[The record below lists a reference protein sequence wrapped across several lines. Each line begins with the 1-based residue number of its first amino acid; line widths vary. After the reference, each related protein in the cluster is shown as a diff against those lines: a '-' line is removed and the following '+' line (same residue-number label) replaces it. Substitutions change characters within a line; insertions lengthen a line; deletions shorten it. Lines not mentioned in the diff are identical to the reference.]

1 MLNDIASNTSFFGIF
16 ITGVAYVL
24 ACAIQKRFKSS
35 ILNPLLV
42 SCVILIIFM
51 LVSGIDYNVYLY
63 GKPKADGTY
72 DGTGAIFF
80 QNMLTP
86 TTVCLAIPLYEKLVY
101 LKKYPVAIIGGILAG
116 MFACLGG
123 VLVLSMAFGLDHTQ
137 YVTLLPKSITTA
149 IGMGLSE
156 ELGGM
161 VSVTVASII
170 VTGLFGNVAAAAIFK
185 LFRIKHPVAI
195 GVSCGTGAHAM
206 GTSRA
211 REFGEIEE
219 AMSGLSIAVCGLL
232 TVVGASI
239 FCNDPVLNQSIRL
252 RVNPHRPLLNAQTVR
267 IFYKQNRAPGK
278 LRGRGCLF
286 QPILS
291 LPNLLHRIL
300 LAQLFQNPLQ
310 LSSAAP

>member
-63 GKPKADGTY
+63 GKPNADGTY

-101 LKKYPVAIIGGILAG
+101 LKKYPVAILGGILAG

-123 VLVLSMAFGLDHTQ
+123 VLVLSIAFGLDHTQ

-239 FCNDPVLNQSIRL
+239 FAMIR
-252 RVNPHRPLLNAQTVR
+252 
-267 IFYKQNRAPGK
+267 F
-278 LRGRGCLF
+278 
-286 QPILS
+286 
-291 LPNLLHRIL
+291 
-300 LAQLFQNPLQ
+300 
-310 LSSAAP
+310 

>member
-211 REFGEIEE
+211 PLHRRVRPFNCRRRIH
-219 AMSGLSIAVCGLL
+219 I
-232 TVVGASI
+232 
-239 FCNDPVLNQSIRL
+239 CNDPVLNQSIQL
-252 RVNPHRPLLNAQTVR
+252 RVNPHRPLLNAQAVR
-267 IFYKQNRAPGK
+267 IFYKRSRAPGK
-278 LRGRGCLF
+278 LPRARFCLF
-286 QPILS
+286 FYFLTDSINTMYAVL
-291 LPNLLHRIL
+291 
-300 LAQLFQNPLQ
+300 
-310 LSSAAP
+310 

>member
-219 AMSGLSIAVCGLL
+219 AMSGLSIGRVRPFNRRRR
-232 TVVGASI
+232 I
-239 FCNDPVLNQSIRL
+239 HICNDPVLNQSIQL

-267 IFYKQNRAPGK
+267 IFYKQSRAPGK
-278 LRGRGCLF
+278 LPRARFCLF
-286 QPILS
+286 FYFLTDSINTMYAVL
-291 LPNLLHRIL
+291 
-300 LAQLFQNPLQ
+300 
-310 LSSAAP
+310 